1 MSVVVVLEFKCKD
14 ETYEMVKSTMSQILP
29 DTVKFDGC
37 EALHAAA
44 EDSTKTVVLYEV
56 WDKIESQ
63 QKYMGWRQETG
74 LMDKLGPAVRSAPEQ
89 RIMNVLDF

>member
-1 MSVVVVLEFKCKD
+1 MSVVVMLEFKCKD
-14 ETYEMVKSTMSQILP
+14 EAYEGFKQKMSDILP
-29 DTVKFDGC
+29 DTVKYEGC
-37 EALHAAA
+37 QALHAAA
-44 EDSTKTVVLYEV
+44 DDENKSVVLYEV

-74 LMDKLGPAVRSAPEQ
+74 LMDELGPAVRAAPEQ